1 MRCLNDHQI
10 PNQATF
16 CPHCGAGVA
25 DKPFN
30 NMLMHDLDERS
41 DLDLDFESLEM
52 PRRKTGLWLG
62 LAAIFVMFGAGLA
75 LSLDDSAPAASVAE
89 APVMAVS
96 TPAASVAPADLGP
109 KFKGD
114 ALKIELA
121 PAFSTISY
129 EGRPLVDIRTAV
141 GSRYATTD
149 ERIQSIEVRIRHAW
163 ETSASTAQKPHFSAV
178 ARGNIHE
185 VVWTRA
191 GETDFRVMDV
201 TERDVRLW
209 EKANGKTTRAILAN
223 LIADR
228 LGAITEP
235 PSNS

>member
-10 PNQATF
+10 PNQAIF

-30 NMLMHDLDERS
+30 NLLMHDIDERS
-41 DLDLDFESLEM
+41 DLDLEMDSFEM

-62 LAAIFVMFGAGLA
+62 LAALLLIGGAGLA
-75 LSLDDSAPAASVAE
+75 LSVGGSSATPVAE
-89 APVMAVS
+89 APIVAIA
-96 TPAASVAPADLGP
+96 TPAAAALPVVVGP
-109 KFKGD
+109 VFKAD

-121 PAFSTISY
+121 PAFGTISY
-129 EGRPLVDIRTAV
+129 EGRRLVDVRTAV
-141 GSRYATTD
+141 GSRYATLN
-149 ERIQSIEVRIRHAW
+149 ERTQAIEVRIRHAW
-163 ETSASTAQKPHFSAV
+163 ETSASTAQKPHFAAV

-191 GETDFRVMDV
+191 GETEFRVMDV
-201 TERDVRLW
+201 TEQDVRLW

>member
-10 PNQATF
+10 PNQAIF

-30 NMLMHDLDERS
+30 NLLMHDIDERS
-41 DLDLDFESLEM
+41 DLDLEMDSFEM
-52 PRRKTGLWLG
+52 PRRKPGLWLG
-62 LAAIFVMFGAGLA
+62 LAALLLIGGAGLA
-75 LSLDDSAPAASVAE
+75 LNVGGSSATPVAE
-89 APVMAVS
+89 APIVAIA
-96 TPAASVAPADLGP
+96 TPAAAALPVVVGP
-109 KFKGD
+109 VFKAD

-121 PAFSTISY
+121 PAFGTISY
-129 EGRPLVDIRTAV
+129 EGRRLVDVRTAV
-141 GSRYATTD
+141 GSRYATLN
-149 ERIQSIEVRIRHAW
+149 ERTQAIEVRIRHAW
-163 ETSASTAQKPHFSAV
+163 ETSASTAQKPHFAAV

-191 GETDFRVMDV
+191 GETEFRVMDV
-201 TERDVRLW
+201 TEQDVRLW

>member
-30 NMLMHDLDERS
+30 NLLMHDLDERS
-41 DLDLDFESLEM
+41 DLDLDLESFEM

-62 LAAIFVMFGAGLA
+62 LAALLLIGGAGLA
-75 LSLDDSAPAASVAE
+75 LGLGSSPAAPVAE
-89 APVMAVS
+89 APVVAVVA
-96 TPAASVAPADLGP
+96 PAASATPAVLGP
-109 KFKGD
+109 VFKAD

-129 EGRPLVDIRTAV
+129 EGRPLVDVRTAV

-149 ERIQSIEVRIRHAW
+149 ERTQSIEVRIRHAW
-163 ETSASTAQKPHFSAV
+163 ETSASTAQKPHFAAV

-228 LGAITEP
+228 LSAITEP

>member
-10 PNQATF
+10 PNHAIF

-41 DLDLDFESLEM
+41 DLDLESFEM

-62 LAAIFVMFGAGLA
+62 LAALLVIGGAGLA
-75 LSLDDSAPAASVAE
+75 SSLNGTSSATPVAE
-89 APVMAVS
+89 APVVAVS
-96 TPAASVAPADLGP
+96 TPATTAAPVVVGP
-109 KFKGD
+109 VFNAN

-121 PAFSTISY
+121 PAFGTISY
-129 EGRPLVDIRTAV
+129 EGRTLVDVRTAV
-141 GSRYATTD
+141 GSRYSTLD
-149 ERIQSIEVRIRHAW
+149 ERTQSIEVRIRHAW
-163 ETSASTAQKPHFSAV
+163 ETSASTAQKPLFAAV

>member
-30 NMLMHDLDERS
+30 DMLLHDLDERS
-41 DLDLDFESLEM
+41 DLDLETYEM

-62 LAAIFVMFGAGLA
+62 VLAALVVVAGGITYG
-75 LSLDDSAPAASVAE
+75 LSESAPAPVAE
-89 APVMAVS
+89 APAEAVAVAAPAAVS
-96 TPAASVAPADLGP
+96 PPTAAPI
-109 KFKGD
+109 FKVD
-114 ALKIELA
+114 ALRVALS
-121 PAFSTISY
+121 PAYSTISY
-129 EGRPLVDIRTAV
+129 DGRPLVDVRTAV
-141 GSRYATTD
+141 GSRYSSID
-149 ERIQSIEVRIRHAW
+149 ERTNAIAVRIRHAW
-163 ETSASTAQKPHFSAV
+163 ESSVSENAKPRFAAV

-191 GETDFRVMDV
+191 GETEFRVMDV
-201 TERDVRLW
+201 TDRDVRMW
-209 EKANGKTTRAILAN
+209 EKSNGKTTRAILAN

-228 LGAITEP
+228 LGALAETP
-235 PSNS
+235 PNS